1 MKPRLRR
8 TVFPLLALTLAAAL
22 TAGVAQ
28 AQDPAAAAQSR
39 WQSTFAAFD
48 KADRE
53 RQPAADG
60 VLFVGS
66 SSIRFWTRLADDFR
80 SQPVVINRGFG
91 GSTMA
96 ECGLLARELVVRYKP
111 RQVLV
116 YAGDNDLAEGRTPL
130 QVLESFALF
139 ASTVRAELPNVRIGY
154 ISVKPSPSRAALLPK
169 IQETNNIVGAYLRT
183 QSNIDYIDIYT
194 PMMGADGRPRAGPS
208 LWYRW
213 LWCQPPWHRWSAH
226 SARTGA
232 SRPDSRD
239 TSSRRGHAL
248 RCSSRRTDAEY
259 PATR

>member
-1 MKPRLRR
+1 MMFRLRR
-8 TVFPLLALTLAAAL
+8 TALPALALAAAL
-22 TAGVAQ
+22 ATAGVH
-28 AQDPAAAAQSR
+28 AQDLAAAAAHAR

-139 ASTVRAELPNVRIGY
+139 ASTVRAELPQVRIGY

-169 IQETNNIVGAYLRT
+169 IQETNNIIGAYLRT

-194 PMMGADGRPRAGPS
+194 PMMAADGRPRTELFLPDMLHMNDAG
-208 LWYRW
+208 YRIW
-213 LWCQPPWHRWSAH
+213 QAAIAPRLLPPTDLAAATVNP
-226 SARTGA
+226 AR
-232 SRPDSRD
+232 
-239 TSSRRGHAL
+239 
-248 RCSSRRTDAEY
+248 
-259 PATR
+259 